1 MIIVPAIIVYA
12 YFNLGFISIP
22 ETHVN
27 RAMWIESCIK
37 INTYIKLTE
46 YKDSIKNISKP
57 SDNFYSFKTSIQD
70 STDDSKG
77 KDSIK
82 VIPDSLLKKNIPVK
96 VDEDSLLLYQ
106 MSIDSTARLENLKY
120 HPKYLPFVKFQT
132 KKIPALFLQPSK
144 NFRTRSVEID
154 STGKFV
160 IIKEFIYGIKSKII
174 LKVPIEEYINLQ
186 LESNK
191 RSQWEKLVR
200 RYEVKSSTKELGQL
214 IKDITNFEIPLPSV
228 GVLSIFGPPKIGL
241 KIGGAVDIHGA
252 FRSEKTEGVT
262 ASLLGN
268 TRNEPDFKQ
277 QVQINVRG
285 TIGDKLNINADWNTE
300 RTFQYE
306 NQLKIKYTGYEDEI
320 IKSIE
325 AGNVSLQ
332 TSPLVGGSE
341 ALFGLKAKFKFGP
354 FSLTT
359 IASQKKGK
367 IKTVNVSGGST
378 SSEFNIRAYDYSQ
391 NHYFI
396 DTVYASQNSDLNLF
410 FNYYGKPTPIINPN
424 YRVNLI
430 EVWRSVTGVAVDQSK
445 ERIANAY
452 INLDPLQAGE
462 KYPDNLRGEIAAI
475 PGQTETGR
483 FLLLT
488 PGVDYTLHPETGYI
502 TFNTQVQDNDIIAV
516 AYRVENGP
524 SPSDDLFYGEFL
536 NSQSADSTNL
546 KLVLKLVK
554 PRNLQPGGDFAEAW
568 KLQLKNIYPIGGR
581 NIKKEGFEF
590 NIKYEIDGQD
600 PVTELSTPAG
610 PVKLL
615 NAFGIDFIDQSN
627 NPNPDDI
634 FDYRPT
640 ITIFPATGEIVFPSL
655 EPFGKNLNSSIPE
668 SFKYQLVYDT
678 TKTFARQNN
687 LKDKWLMTGKFSGD
701 VTSVYQ
707 LGFNVVENSV
717 RVLLDGRELTNG
729 VDYSVDYT
737 IGQLTI
743 RNDAAL
749 IPGANLSITYEQND
763 LFQLASKTLLGAR
776 GIFNISEKSKLGFTV
791 LNLNQQTLSEKVR
804 IGEEPLSNTIY
815 GIDLTTS
822 TDLPF
827 LTQALDK
834 VISTK
839 EMSKFTFTGEYAYMN
854 PDPNTKKSVIP
865 GDAGKSIAYIDDFE
879 GAKRIIP
886 IGVNYT
892 GWKDISV
899 PDSLSLLGGL
909 TKQEIINFKG
919 KSFWFSVTPSD
930 VNVRDI
936 WGDKK
941 QVSRSDE
948 QVPVLDYVFL
958 PDTPGTYNY
967 TPNLADRNK
976 SWGGMS
982 RLLST
987 TANNLVEENIEFIE
1001 FWMNSSD
1008 APKNAKVY
1016 IDLGR
1021 ISEDIIPN
1029 NILNTEDKNFND
1041 VIDPDGKEDTGID
1054 GILDGEERSLHNSG
1068 KPDPSGDNFSFKQSN
1083 TGNIFDYFNIN
1094 GTQGNAILTDVGRIP
1109 DTEDLNRNGN
1119 LDQVNSYFR
1128 YEVPL
1133 DTNSAVIAGSGANKG
1148 WYLYRIPLKDALL
1161 KVGQP
1166 SLSSVETIRLISTGT
1181 TNPVHLRIAE
1191 FNLVGNQWQKLLP
1204 EDSVM
1209 SVSVI
1214 NIEDNPNYVS
1224 PVKGDL
1230 LRTRDQTRPDEN
1242 ILSNEQ
1248 SLDLIIKDL
1257 PEGEN
1262 RQAVKYLVRPL
1273 DVFNY
1278 TTMKLFIHGDENTGP
1293 GSISSADPKDYPA
1306 DVFFRF
1312 GSDTNNYYE
1321 YREPIRP
1328 GWDDNNI
1335 TIKFDELTAIKEARD
1350 SISKIVKVQVP
1361 GKPNNFY
1368 IVKGVPTLTSIRF
1381 VTIGVVNRGNPLT
1394 PGSVSGEI
1402 WVDELRVIGA
1412 DERPGWAYSIASNL
1426 KMADFININFNI
1438 NETSPFFH
1446 RLADRFGSRTRKR
1459 SWGIASNIDL
1469 LKILPFNLPG
1479 SNFKINYSHT
1489 ETLGKPEYI
1498 PGTDVLVS
1506 RAVEQLA
1513 AKSND
1518 TTQSNVK
1525 TPEQLREESE
1535 TFSTS
1540 DSWSAT
1546 NVNFKIPTS
1555 KWYIRDIINGI
1566 TFGFTYNKTF
1576 RRSPVI
1582 KENRTWVWN
1591 ANMNYNLRLN
1601 PDYYFEP
1608 VKIPILGS
1616 LISIFKDYKDV
1627 KVYFVPQ
1634 SFSFNL
1640 SAKRNRNISI
1650 QRPQG
1655 NNPVAPIVSRDFT
1668 TTRGFNFNWKMTEG
1682 GLLNLTTN
1690 YKVNIQSSLAFLETD
1705 AKGNQRSESEIWKDI
1720 FSGIFFGKDFL
1731 YEQSINFRVI
1741 PQLPSLWNIKKY
1753 LSITGGYS
1761 VNYRWAND
1769 FRQPVLGRSAGYSNR
1784 TNISLNLRW
1793 KALTAPLFK
1802 SVPEKEKKTVK
1813 PTRRI
1818 SRGRNRVLKPLPEE
1832 ETDTLN
1838 NNKALKSNT
1847 LIVRGDSIKTKE
1859 NDESSGSPIST
1870 GLLFLKSVAKAIF
1883 FDYETIAMNFTM
1895 TNNLSKNGLASTG
1908 TGFKNFWGLTFK
1920 ENNGPSQ
1927 GFMLGLNNNAGR
1939 RAPDSDLQDVF
1950 AQKNNVEFR
1959 TSRPLWPGAKIDLNW
1974 TVGWTVNKTTTLKS
1988 DQFGNTSVSFISST
2002 GSINRTFLSFP
2013 PVLFLKSFNSG
2024 IKKVHDLFDQNAPD
2038 PAKNLS
2044 DAFIQGFES
2053 FPVASKL
2060 GFLKDVARFIPRPN
2074 WRVTWSGLEKFPIF
2088 KKVMRRVTL
2097 EHTYSSSYT
2106 EGWKVT
2112 PDGNQETQIQKVQ
2125 YGFTPLLGLNMT
2137 FASLWKGNLIGSVKY
2152 STRTIFSLG
2161 VSTRNIIETFSKDIG
2176 ITASY
2181 SKSGFNLPLF
2191 GLALKNDIEFTISY
2205 TKSRNSTII
2214 FNMLDFNEN
2223 GTPQDGTIRVTI
2235 EPRVKYTI
2243 SSKVTM
2249 SVFYRRSSIEPE
2261 GASRIPPST
2270 TNEAGLDVHI
2280 AIQ

>member
-1 MIIVPAIIVYA
+1 
-12 YFNLGFISIP
+12 
-22 ETHVN
+22 
-27 RAMWIESCIK
+27 MWIGSCIK
-37 INTYIKLTE
+37 INSYLELFE
-46 YKDSIKNISKP
+46 YLNSKNDNIILDNNYLPILP
-57 SDNFYSFKTSIQD
+57 SVQD
-70 STDDSKG
+70 STDKITSVDSL
-77 KDSIK
+77 K
-82 VIPDSLLKKNIPVK
+82 VLPDSVLKRIKPVK
-96 VDEDSLLLYQ
+96 VNEDSLKLLQ
-106 MSIDSTARLENLKY
+106 MSIDSTARIENLKY
-120 HPKYLPFVKFQT
+120 KPKYLPFVKLKA
-132 KKIPALFLQPSK
+132 KKISPLFLQPSAT
-144 NFRTRSVEID
+144 FRTKTVDID
-154 STGKFV
+154 STGQYV
-160 IIKEFIYGIKSKII
+160 IIKEFIYGIQSKIL
-174 LKVPIEEYINLQ
+174 LKIPIDEYIKLQ
-186 LESNK
+186 LESN
-191 RSQWEKLVR
+191 QINEWDKLVGK
-200 RYEVKSSTKELGQL
+200 YKFKSLTKELGQL

-228 GVLSIFGPPKIGL
+228 GVLSIFGPPKISL
-241 KIGGAVDIHGA
+241 KIGGAVDIQGS
-252 FRSEKTEGVT
+252 FRSETTQGVT

-268 TRNEPDFKQ
+268 TRNTPNFKQ
-277 QVQINVRG
+277 KVQINVRG

-306 NQLKIKYTGYEDEI
+306 NQLKIKYSGYEDEI
-320 IKSIE
+320 IQIIE

-341 ALFGLKAKFKFGP
+341 ALFGIKSKFKFGP

-378 SSEFNIRAYDYSQ
+378 SSEFNLRAYNYSQ

-396 DTVYASQNSDLNLF
+396 DTLYASQNSDLNLF
-410 FNYYGKPTPIINPN
+410 FNYYGQPTPLIDPQ
-424 YRVNLI
+424 YRVNNI

-445 ERIANAY
+445 ERVANAY
-452 INLDPLQAGE
+452 INLNSLIAGQR
-462 KYPDNLRGEIAAI
+462 YPDNLRGDIAAV

-488 PGVDYTLHPETGYI
+488 PSVDYLLHPETGYI
-502 TFNTQVQDNDIIAV
+502 TFNIQVQDNDIIAV

-524 SPSDDLFYGEFL
+524 LSSDDLFYGEFL
-536 NSQSADSTNL
+536 NSVGADTTS

-554 PRNLQPGGDFAEAW
+554 PRNLQPGGDFADAW

-581 NIKKEGFEF
+581 NIKKEGFVF
-590 NIKYEIDGQD
+590 QIKYQIDGQD
-600 PVTELSTPAG
+600 PVTELSTPSG

-615 NAFGIDFIDQSN
+615 NAFGIDLIDQSN

-634 FDYRPT
+634 FDYRQG
-640 ITIFPATGEIVFPSL
+640 ITIFPETGEIVFPTL
-655 EPFGKNLNSSIPE
+655 EPFGKNLNPSIPN
-668 SFKYQLVYDT
+668 SFAYQLVYDT
-678 TKTFARQNN
+678 TKTFARRNN

-701 VTSVYQ
+701 VTSIYR

-717 RVLLDGRELTNG
+717 RILLDGRELING
-729 VDYSVDYT
+729 VDYIVDYT

-749 IPGANLSITYEQND
+749 VPGAKLIITYEQND

-776 GIFNISEKSKLGFTV
+776 GIINISDKSKLGFTV
-791 LNLNQQTLSEKVR
+791 LNLNQQTLSQKVR

-815 GIDLTTS
+815 GIDFKTS
-822 TDLPF
+822 TNLPF
-827 LTQALDK
+827 LTKALDK
-834 VISTK
+834 IISTK
-839 EMSKFTFTGEYAYMN
+839 EMSTLTFTGEYAYMN

-865 GDAGKSIAYIDDFE
+865 GDDGKSIAYIDDFE

-899 PDSLSLLGGL
+899 PDRLPLLSGL
-909 TKQEIINFKG
+909 TKQDLMNFKG
-919 KSFWFSVTPSD
+919 KSFWFSITPSD

-941 QVSRSDE
+941 KVARANE

-967 TPNLADRNK
+967 TPSLADRKKN
-976 SWGGMS
+976 WGGML

-1001 FWMNSSD
+1001 FWMNASD
-1008 APKNAKVY
+1008 APQDAIVY

-1029 NILNTEDKNFND
+1029 NRLDTEDKNFND
-1041 VIDPDGKEDTGID
+1041 VIDPDGTEDTGID
-1054 GILDGEERSLHNSG
+1054 GILDPEERATFNST
-1068 KPDPSGDNFSFKQSN
+1068 KNDPSGDNFTFNQSN
-1083 TGNIFDYFNIN
+1083 TGNIFNYFSIN
-1094 GTQGNAILTDVGRIP
+1094 GTQGNAILTDIGRIP
-1109 DTEDLNRNGN
+1109 DTEDINRNGN

-1133 DTNSAVIAGSGANKG
+1133 DTNSAVIAGSGANRG
-1148 WYLYRIPLKDALL
+1148 WYLYRIPLKDFLL

-1166 SLSSVETIRLISTGT
+1166 SFSSVETIRIVVTGSI
-1181 TNPVHLRIAE
+1181 NPVHLRIVE

-1204 EDSVM
+1204 EDSVL

-1224 PVKGDL
+1224 PVSGDV

-1248 SLDLIIKDL
+1248 SLNLIIKDL

-1293 GSISSADPKDYPA
+1293 GSISSTDPTDFPA
-1306 DVFFRF
+1306 EVFFRF
-1312 GSDTNNYYE
+1312 GIDTNNFYE
-1321 YREPIRP
+1321 YRQPIRP
-1328 GWDDNNI
+1328 GWNDI

-1350 SISKIVKVQVP
+1350 SITQSTKVPVP

-1368 IVKGVPTLTSIRF
+1368 IVRGVPTLTSIRF
-1381 VTIGVVNRGNPLT
+1381 LTVGIFNRGNPLT
-1394 PGSVSGEI
+1394 PGPVSGEV

-1412 DERPGWAYSIASNL
+1412 DDRPGWAYNIASNL
-1426 KMADFININFNI
+1426 KLADFATVNFNI
-1438 NETSPFFH
+1438 SESSPFFH
-1446 RLADRFGSRTRKR
+1446 RLSDRFGSRIRQR
-1459 SWGIASNIDL
+1459 NWGIAANVDL

-1489 ETLGKPEYI
+1489 ESLGKPEYI
-1498 PGTDVLVS
+1498 PGTDILVI
-1506 RAVEQLA
+1506 RAEEQLVA
-1513 AKSND
+1513 SAND
-1518 TTQSNVK
+1518 TTLSNVK
-1525 TPEQLREESE
+1525 TPGQLREETE
-1535 TFSTS
+1535 TFRTS
-1540 DSWSAT
+1540 DSWSAP
-1546 NVNFKIPTS
+1546 NINFKIPSS
-1555 KWYIRDIINGI
+1555 KWYIRDIINSI

-1576 RRSPVI
+1576 SRSPVI
-1582 KENRTWVWN
+1582 KENSTWVWN
-1591 ANMNYNLRLN
+1591 ANMNYNLRLS

-1616 LISIFKDYKDV
+1616 FISIFKDYKDV

-1634 SFSFNL
+1634 TFSLNIT
-1640 SAKRNRNISI
+1640 ARRNRNISI

-1655 NNPVAPIVSRDFT
+1655 NNPVSPIVSRDFI
-1668 TTRGFNFNWKMTEG
+1668 TTRGFNFDWKMTEG
-1682 GLLNLTTN
+1682 GIFDVTTN
-1690 YKVNIQSSLAFLETD
+1690 YKLNIQSSLAFLETD
-1705 AKGNQRSESEIWKDI
+1705 AGGNQRSESEIWKNI
-1720 FSGIFFGKDFL
+1720 FSGTFFGQDFL
-1731 YEQSINFRVI
+1731 YQQSINIRII
-1741 PQLPSLWNIKKY
+1741 PQLPSLWDIKKF
-1753 LSITGGYS
+1753 LTITGGYS

-1769 FRQPVLGRSAGYSNR
+1769 FRQPDLGRSAGYANR

-1802 SVPEKEKKTVK
+1802 STPEKETKETKQ
-1813 PTRRI
+1813 TRRI
-1818 SRGRNRVLKPLPEE
+1818 SRGRNRILKPIPEE
-1832 ETDTLN
+1832 ITDTVN
-1838 NNKALKSNT
+1838 NIKSLKDNT
-1847 LIVRGDSIKTKE
+1847 LKIRGDSIKTKKTL
-1859 NDESSGSPIST
+1859 ESESSPIST
-1870 GLLFLKSVAKAIF
+1870 GLLFLRSVAKALF
-1883 FDYETIAMNFTM
+1883 FDYESITMNFTM
-1895 TNNLSKNGLASTG
+1895 TNNLSKNGIAAKGS
-1908 TGFKNFWGLTFK
+1908 GFRNFWGLTFK
-1920 ENNGPSQ
+1920 ESNGPSQ
-1927 GFMLGLNNNAGR
+1927 GFMLGLNDRVGR
-1939 RAPDSDLQDVF
+1939 RAPNSDLQDVF
-1950 AQKNNVEFR
+1950 SQKNNVEFR
-1959 TSRPLWPGAKIDLNW
+1959 TSRPLWSGAKLDLNW
-1974 TVGWTVNKTTTLKS
+1974 SVGWTVNKTTTLKS

-2002 GSINRTFLSFP
+2002 GTINRTFLSFP

-2024 IKKVHDLFDQNAPD
+2024 IKKVHELFDPNAPN

-2074 WRVTWSGLEKFPIF
+2074 WRISWSGLEKLPLF
-2088 KKVMRRVTL
+2088 KKVMQRVTL
-2097 EHTYSSSYT
+2097 DHSYSSSYT

-2125 YGFTPLLGLNMT
+2125 FGFTPLLGLNMT
-2137 FASLWKGNLIGSVKY
+2137 FASLWNGNLIGSLKY

-2176 ITASY
+2176 ITFGY
-2181 SKSGFNLPLF
+2181 SKSGFNFPLF
-2191 GLALKNDIEFTISY
+2191 GLALKNDIEFSISY

-2270 TNEAGLDVHI
+2270 TNEAGLNVHI
-2280 AIQ
+2280 VIQ